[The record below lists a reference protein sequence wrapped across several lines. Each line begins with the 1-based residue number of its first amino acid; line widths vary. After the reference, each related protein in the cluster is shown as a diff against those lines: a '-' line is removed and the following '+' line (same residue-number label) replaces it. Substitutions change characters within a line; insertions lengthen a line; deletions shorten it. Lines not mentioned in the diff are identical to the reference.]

1 MPSTGVSA
9 MVASRVGGT
18 DSATVRSVTSPHEE
32 ANLETAAV
40 LTAAAA
46 RYTAADIS
54 GAEFAQQLLDCLTE
68 DVIFRSTY
76 TPTWEPLRPLF
87 AECRGIDEIVA
98 RYDYENDH
106 EVIHDGSG
114 MPVDVCIAGDVVY
127 YTQRE
132 TASFFD
138 RDPVTWDMVTK
149 IRFRG
154 GKIAEINMF
163 VDASPIEAAYGSP
176 PL

>member
-1 MPSTGVSA
+1 MTTPQ
-9 MVASRVGGT
+9 
-18 DSATVRSVTSPHEE
+18 EE

-46 RYTAADIS
+46 RYTAGEIS
-54 GAEFAQQLLDCLTE
+54 GAEFAQQLLGCMTE

-87 AECRGIDEIVA
+87 AQCRGIDEIVA

-114 MPVDVCIAGDVVY
+114 MPLDLSISGDVVY

-149 IRFRG
+149 IQFRDA
-154 GKIAEINMF
+154 KITEINMF
-163 VDASPIEAAYGSP
+163 VDSSPIEAAYGSP
-176 PL
+176 PH

>member
-1 MPSTGVSA
+1 MTNLQ
-9 MVASRVGGT
+9 
-18 DSATVRSVTSPHEE
+18 EE
-32 ANLETAAV
+32 ANLETAAT

-46 RYTAADIS
+46 SYTAEQIS
-54 GAEFAQQLLDCLTE
+54 AAEFAQLLVEGMTE
-68 DVIFRSTY
+68 DIVFRSTY
-76 TPTWEPLRPLF
+76 TPTWEQLRPLF

-114 MPVDVCIAGDVVY
+114 MPLDLSISGDVVY

-138 RDPVTWDMVTK
+138 REPVTWDMVTK
-149 IRFRG
+149 IGFRDG
-154 GKIAEINMF
+154 RIAEITMF
-163 VDASPIEAAYGSP
+163 LDAAPIEAAYSSP